1 MKKTS
6 LLICLLILIMTSCK
20 QEKIKPAN
28 TELWY
33 RQPAKT
39 WTEALPVGNGRLGG
53 MVFGRYH
60 SEIIQLNE
68 ESLWAG
74 SKMNNNNPEALD
86 RLPEIR
92 EAIFKSEYKKAL
104 ELSNKYLLG
113 TPPRIR
119 SYQPLGNLSI
129 VFGHQGEPVNYKRSL
144 NLNTGV
150 ARTEFEIDGNK
161 IVQEVFVSSPHDVMV
176 VTISGGQPFSADILL
191 SRERDTAKLPRD
203 RNGRK
208 RPVFSHYENEY
219 SNENGIA
226 YFTGQIIDIDNPLTG
241 PGGRH
246 MRYAAAMKM
255 LEGSKS
261 AVSLVT
267 DSAAGFTLKN
277 TKKIVILLTGA
288 TDYNIEKLDT
298 DESKDPYAICAG
310 LISAALENNERK
322 LRKVHEADH
331 RRMFDRVS
339 FSLGE
344 DLNAGI
350 PTDERLDKIKKG
362 GIDDGLISI
371 YFQYGRYL
379 LMGSSRKPG
388 VLPANLQGIWNDQ
401 YEAPWNSDFHTNIN
415 LQMNY
420 WHAEICNLPET
431 SEVLA
436 GFMEKLMVPGA
447 VTATE
452 MYGTQG
458 WTLHHLTDPFGRT
471 GVADGV
477 WGITPMDG
485 PWMTFP
491 VYEHFLFTGD
501 TAYLRSIAYPMMKG
515 AAEFVLGFLV
525 ESPEGYLVTNPSH
538 SPEND
543 FRDTATGEISAL
555 TYAASTDIQMITS
568 LFNYCTEAAA
578 TLGTDKEFSSRI
590 SEAKKKLPPVVI
602 NSKGVIQEWIK
613 DYDEPEPGHRHMS
626 HLLGLYPLSLFT
638 PDTPELFNA
647 SRATIER
654 RLSFGGGHTGWSRA
668 WIINLF
674 ARLGDGEKAYENL
687 NALLA
692 KSTLTNLFDT
702 HPPFQIDGNF
712 GGTAGIAEMLIQS
725 HEGKIRLLPAIP
737 ADWKEG
743 GIKGIR
749 ARGGFGIDMKWSD
762 GKITAARI
770 YSEKGGE
777 TRVMVNNT
785 EIIVNLKPG
794 ESREL

>member
-1 MKKTS
+1 MKKTF
-6 LLICLLILIMTSCK
+6 LLITLLVMVLTSCK
-20 QEKIKPAN
+20 QEKNVQAN

-33 RQPAKT
+33 RQPAKI
-39 WTEALPVGNGRLGG
+39 WTEALPVGNGRFGG
-53 MVFGRYH
+53 MVYGKYD
-60 SEIIQLNE
+60 SEVIQLNE

-74 SKMNNNNPEALD
+74 SKINNNNPEALA

-104 ELSNKYLLG
+104 ELSDKYLLG

-129 VFGHQGEPVNYKRSL
+129 KFGHGGEPVNYRRSL
-144 NLNTGV
+144 TLNTGV
-150 ARTEFEIDGNK
+150 AKTEFEIDGNK
-161 IVQEVFVSSPHDVMV
+161 IVQEVYVSAPDDIMV
-176 VTISGGQPFSADILL
+176 VTITAEQPLSAELLL

-208 RPVFSHYENEY
+208 RPVFSHYENKY

-226 YFTGQIIDIDNPLTG
+226 SFTGQIIDTDNPLTG
-241 PGGRH
+241 PGGMH
-246 MRYAAAMKM
+246 MKYAAAMK
-255 LEGSKS
+255 LIDGSKQ
-261 AVSLVT
+261 AVTLVS
-267 DSAAGFTLKN
+267 DSAAGFTVKN
-277 TKKIVILLTGA
+277 TEKIVILLTGA
-288 TDYNIEKLDT
+288 TNYNIEKLDADNSINPFVT
-298 DESKDPYAICAG
+298 CSRLLA
-310 LISAALENNERK
+310 SASENNAGK
-322 LRKVHEADH
+322 LRKRHEADH
-331 RRMFDRVS
+331 RSMFDRVS

-350 PTDERLDKIKKG
+350 PTDERLDMIRKG
-362 GIDDGLISI
+362 GNDDGLIPI

-401 YEAPWNSDFHTNIN
+401 WEAPWNSDFHTNIN

-436 GFMEKLMVPGA
+436 GFMQKLMVPGA
-447 VTATE
+447 VTASE
-452 MYGTQG
+452 MYGTKG

-471 GVADGV
+471 GVADGA

-501 TAYLRSIAYPMMKG
+501 TAYLRNTAYPMMKG

-543 FRDTATGEISAL
+543 FRDTATGEVSAL

-578 TLGTDKEFSSRI
+578 ILGTDKEVSSRI

-725 HEGKIRLLPAIP
+725 HEGKIRLLPSIP
-737 ADWKEG
+737 EAWKDGE
-743 GIKGIR
+743 IKGLR
-749 ARGGFGIDMKWSD
+749 ARGGFGIDMKWAE
-762 GKITAARI
+762 GKITSARI
-770 YSEKGGE
+770 YSEKGGK
-777 TRVMVNNT
+777 TRVIVNNA
-785 EIIVNLKPG
+785 EIGVSLKPG
-794 ESREL
+794 ESRKL